1 MTYVKLLHNAHLP
14 RCHSGNMDFVT
25 NPPST
30 YIYISTGGG
39 ARGSE
44 WEKMGCG

>member
-1 MTYVKLLHNAHLP
+1 MTYVKLLHNAHLS
-14 RCHSGNMDFVT
+14 RCHSGDMDFVN

-30 YIYISTGGG
+30 YIFTGGG

-44 WEKMGCG
+44 GEKMGCA